1 MSITRDFKETINAR
15 VQREPEFAKALL
27 DEAVSLFLNGESET
41 ARLILRDLVN
51 ATTGFEELASETSLP
66 SKSLHR
72 MLSAKGNLTMNN
84 LTAIFTVLR
93 KQLNVN
99 LEVHTVSSTNFFQS
113 LYLAGNA
120 GEKL

>member
-1 MSITRDFKETINAR
+1 MSITRDFKETVNAR

-27 DEAVSLFLNGESET
+27 DEAASLFLNGEPET

-51 ATTGFEELASETSLP
+51 GTTGFEKLADETSLP

-72 MLSAKGNLTMNN
+72 MLSAKGNPTMNN

-99 LEVHTVSSTNFFQS
+99 LEVHSISSNH
-113 LYLAGNA
+113 
-120 GEKL
+120 

>member
-1 MSITRDFKETINAR
+1 MPITRDFKETINAR

-27 DEAVSLFLNGESET
+27 DEAASLFLNGEPTT

-51 ATTGFEELASETSLP
+51 ATTGFEKLASETSLP

-72 MLSAKGNLTMNN
+72 MLSAKGNPTMNN
-84 LTAIFTVLR
+84 LTAIFAVLR

-99 LEVHTVSSTNFFQS
+99 LEVHTVPS
-113 LYLAGNA
+113 Y
-120 GEKL
+120 